1 MQRVTVRLA
10 PSVAAVVDNRDIP
23 DICLQHMVAVMLVD
37 KTVSFH
43 AAHDKS
49 RMQDAAILRE
59 RAKVDLVRD
68 AELVQ
73 FLPVRVA
80 VVEIELADGT
90 RLSERISAVRGTPR
104 NPMSRTEVMEK
115 ARDLTAPILGREKS
129 KELIDTIYA
138 VETVTDVRSLRP
150 LLQRE

>member
-1 MQRVTVRLA
+1 
-10 PSVAAVVDNRDIP
+10 
-23 DICLQHMVAVMLVD
+23 MVAVMLVD

-43 AAHDKS
+43 AAHDKP
-49 RMQDAAILRE
+49 RMQDTAILRE

-129 KELIDTIYA
+129 ERLIDAVYA
-138 VETVTDVRSLRP
+138 IETVTDIRDLQP